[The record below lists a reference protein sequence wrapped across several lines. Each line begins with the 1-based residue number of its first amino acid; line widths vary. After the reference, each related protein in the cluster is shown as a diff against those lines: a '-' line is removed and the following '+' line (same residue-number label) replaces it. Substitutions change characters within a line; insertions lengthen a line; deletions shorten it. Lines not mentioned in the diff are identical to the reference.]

1 MSLRVAVS
9 GEVKGLEVRSRS
21 ESESE
26 EGVESCKADAKLS
39 DLHASRLKL
48 R

>member
-1 MSLRVAVS
+1 MS
-9 GEVKGLEVRSRS
+9 GEVKGPEVRSRS

-26 EGVESCKADAKLS
+26 KGAESDEADAKLS
-39 DLHASRLKL
+39 DLHTARLKW

>member
-9 GEVKGLEVRSRS
+9 GEAKRDDARSRS

-26 EGVESCKADAKLS
+26 EG
-39 DLHASRLKL
+39 DLVGRGG
-48 R
+48 RETV